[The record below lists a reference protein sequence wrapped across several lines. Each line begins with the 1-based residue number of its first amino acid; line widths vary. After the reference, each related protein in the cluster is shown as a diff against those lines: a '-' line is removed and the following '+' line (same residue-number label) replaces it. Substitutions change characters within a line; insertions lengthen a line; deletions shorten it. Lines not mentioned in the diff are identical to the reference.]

1 MVLLVRPYVL
11 VALASRLARLR
22 FRTVAPEGPKMAGI
36 KVIQSPKGTLSW
48 RDYNSSPS
56 AVRQANDLP
65 LSSAM
70 VAASEQPVNEQA
82 ETPPFP
88 AFAHFFTTN

>member
-1 MVLLVRPYVL
+1 VVLLVRSNVL

-36 KVIQSPKGTLSW
+36 KVIQHSKGSVSW

-56 AVRQANDLP
+56 ACRQATDLP

-70 VAASEQPVNEQA
+70 SGNGEQPVNEQA

-88 AFAHFFTTN
+88 AFAYLFTIN